1 MQKFLLT
8 QLTPSRKLIWAARV
22 GGADQAPTAPTPFLG
37 QGLEIRAVVVTAGGH
52 AVARAHT
59 AHGAE
64 VGLGAAATERANK
77 APGSPVPLLDQGL
90 VVRAVGVL
98 AAGHTEARALAT
110 HSVEEVVLG
119 ASIRLS
125 CKRE

>member
-64 VGLGAAATERANK
+64 VVVLGAAATERANQ
-77 APGSPVPLLDQGL
+77 ALPFHFSIRVWSFVPLEYSP
-90 VVRAVGVL
+90 L
-98 AAGHTEARALAT
+98 A
-110 HSVEEVVLG
+110 
-119 ASIRLS
+119 
-125 CKRE
+125 